1 MSWLGAIRPTSANDA
16 FDPALWATYL
26 YNNSNNL
33 FYVEEVVGEAVQAM
47 QTAGGRAT
55 SSTTTTTR
63 W

>member
-33 FYVEEVVGEAVQAM
+33 FYEAVQAM